1 MPGFQTGIIS
11 LTVVTLNVSAFAL
24 VGLTFQ
30 AADEIRLQF
39 YVPSQFVPSIV

>member
-1 MPGFQTGIIS
+1 MPGFQTGIIP
-11 LTVVTLNVSAFAL
+11 LTVVTL